1 MLISAFALALT
12 LTTPMPIL
20 PSTTPVMSRMAAD
33 EVSSVC
39 PVCGKAIAPGTGMKV
54 MVRGQE
60 YTVDEK
66 ACGDELAAN
75 PDKYLN
81 ADGTPKNGK
90 M

>member
-1 MLISAFALALT
+1 
-12 LTTPMPIL
+12 
-20 PSTTPVMSRMAAD
+20 
-33 EVSSVC
+33 
-39 PVCGKAIAPGTGMKV
+39 

-60 YTVDEK
+60 YTVDDK
-66 ACGDELAAN
+66 SCGEELTTN